1 MSRRYCIYIASTPH
15 IQQFRNQHASH
26 SWCCNVCVGL
36 STFCLCYCNSKNI
49 YPYRREEGTP
59 PPVVIN
65 SGAFCPME
73 KSGSCK
79 ENDTRAPVGS
89 IENYCG
95 VFVCAYCTLR
105 LLSTSTVCCVHCTV
119 YIKHSLHPTKS
130 SPFC

>member
-1 MSRRYCIYIASTPH
+1 MHRTVGAVMFVLVCLHFVYVIATQRIYTLI
-15 IQQFRNQHASH
+15 
-26 SWCCNVCVGL
+26 
-36 STFCLCYCNSKNI
+36 
-49 YPYRREEGTP
+49 EEKRVPP

-130 SPFC
+130 SPFYQ